1 MRVLTRARAGLMVVA
16 LSSGLLSGCAQP
28 YGSAQEAAANACS
41 AIGPK
46 ALSGA
51 LIGGLGGAAGGA
63 AIGGATGSGRNA
75 AIGAGLGLAAGLIGG
90 LAFGN
95 QMDQR
100 DCSQARYAL
109 AQMGSAPVGRVV
121 GWSSPSG
128 STGRFT
134 PVSEARVGPDGRLCR
149 QFTANTALAGRAP
162 VQETGTVCRD
172 AQGDWQ
178 RV

>member
-1 MRVLTRARAGLMVVA
+1 MTLVTRTRAGLLSAVLFAGTVA
-16 LSSGLLSGCAQP
+16 GCAPQ

-41 AIGPK
+41 AMGPK
-46 ALSGA
+46 AMSGA
-51 LIGGLGGAAGGA
+51 LIGGLGGAATGA
-63 AIGGATGSGRNA
+63 AIGGTTGRGSNA
-75 AIGAGLGLAAGLIGG
+75 AIGAAAGLVAGIIGG
-90 LAFGN
+90 LAVGN

-109 AQMGSAPVGRVV
+109 AQMGAAPVGRMV

-128 STGRFT
+128 STGQFT
-134 PVSEARVGPDGRLCR
+134 PTTVARIGADGRLCR
-149 QFTANTALAGRAP
+149 QFTANTALAGRSP